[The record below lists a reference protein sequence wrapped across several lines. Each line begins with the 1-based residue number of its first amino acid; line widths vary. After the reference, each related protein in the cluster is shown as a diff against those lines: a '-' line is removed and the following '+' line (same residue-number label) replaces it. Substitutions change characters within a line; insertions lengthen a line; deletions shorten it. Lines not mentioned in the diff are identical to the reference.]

1 MPKVSDE
8 HREKQRQRIL
18 EAALTCVARKGFAS
32 TSMSDIIAE
41 AGLSA
46 GAVYVY
52 YRSKEQLTIDVG
64 RKVLG
69 ERVAMLEEYLGRDQV
84 PAPAEVIPAFL
95 EQMPENGFFP
105 GVAVQVWGEAIHSPA
120 LAETA
125 EKLIGE
131 IGGHFADYFGA
142 WFRQSRG
149 LGEREA
155 QAEGRRVAPAVL
167 GMVQGYMVQSVF
179 LDDGARARYREAVA
193 VVVGGL

>member
-18 EAALTCVARKGFAS
+18 DAALTCVARKGFAS
-32 TSMSDIIAE
+32 TSMADIIAE

-52 YRSKEQLTIDVG
+52 YRGKEQLTVDMGRRVLSEKVAVLDRFLAQDDVPS
-64 RKVLG
+64 
-69 ERVAMLEEYLGRDQV
+69 
-84 PAPAEVIPAFL
+84 PATVVPAFL
-95 EQMPENGFFP
+95 DHMPDDAFFP
-105 GVAVQVWGEAIHSPA
+105 GVAVQVWGEAIHSQA

-131 IGGHFADYFGA
+131 VTSHFSEYFAA

-149 LGEREA
+149 LGEQEA
-155 QAEGRRVAPAVL
+155 LAEGRRVAPAVL

-179 LDDGARARYREAVA
+179 LDDAGRKRYREAVA
-193 VVVGGL
+193 ALVEGL